1 MSTGVRGRESIIPKL
16 VTLEALD
23 NDMHKSSLTPSVA
36 LRCDISAST
45 DKFFFRGN
53 VYYTVSDSV
62 FQSSS
67 PFRRGVMLCK
77 IIKELEHVPPILMK
91 YTDGGKDQRNM
102 LQSVKEASICL
113 FKELDLNFMIA
124 ARCTPGHSY
133 INPAEKIMNILNL
146 ALQNVS
152 TEQAPC
158 DDESIEKR

>member
-53 VYYTVSDSV
+53 VYYTISDSV

-67 PFRRGVMLCK
+67 PFRRGVTLCK

-91 YTDGGKDQRNM
+91 YTDGGTDQRNM
-102 LQSVKEASICL
+102 LQSVKEVSICL

-124 ARCTPGHSY
+124 ARCTP
-133 INPAEKIMNILNL
+133 
-146 ALQNVS
+146 
-152 TEQAPC
+152 T
-158 DDESIEKR
+158 